1 MTAEATS
8 DDRLGRLG
16 SLVRQRLRDDWTVE
30 RLAEA
35 VGMSPRS
42 FARHFTERFGTTP
55 AQYVARIRLEAAR
68 AAMEQTRQPLG
79 QIARRCGFGPAETR
93 FATGRV
99 GQECDSTGRCR
110 CAPLFKKT
118 KIRHTHMPH
127 SLQRPTQTSVT

>member
-42 FARHFTERFGTTP
+42 FARHFTESFGTTP

-68 AAMEQTRQPLG
+68 AALEQTRQPLG
-79 QIARRCGFGPAETR
+79 QIARSEAR
-93 FATGRV
+93 RV
-99 GQECDSTGRCR
+99 GKACVSTCR
-110 CAPLFKKT
+110 SRWTPY
-118 KIRHTHMPH
+118 H
-127 SLQRPTQTSVT
+127 